1 MEKICAVIPAYN
13 EAEALGAVVAAAAG
27 SADAV
32 LVVDDGSSYGTAQAA
47 EAAGAVV
54 VTHEVN
60 LGKGQALATGIAW
73 AVENG
78 FDAAVTLDAD
88 GQHDPSQIPRFVDR
102 FRTTGADIVLG
113 TRMYNR
119 ENMPLV
125 RALTNL
131 VTSIVISC
139 IAGQRITDSQ
149 SGYRLLKCATAGTLP
164 VQGARFDAESEI
176 LVKAARKGLKIT
188 EVRISTIYQG
198 EVSSINAFR
207 DTCRFILLALRLI
220 FLRR

>member
-13 EAEALGAVVAAAAG
+13 EARAIRAVVGAAVDN
-27 SADAV
+27 ADAV
-32 LVVDDGSSYGTAQAA
+32 VVVDDGSSDGTGQAA
-47 EAAGAVV
+47 EAAGALVI
-54 VTHEVN
+54 THEVN

-119 ENMPLV
+119 GNMPLV

-149 SGYRLLKCATAGTLP
+149 SGYRLLKCATVGALP
-164 VQGARFDAESEI
+164 VTGARFDAESEI
-176 LVKAARKGLKIT
+176 LVKAARAGLTIR
-188 EVRISTIYQG
+188 EVPISAIYRG
-198 EVSSINAFR
+198 EASSINAFR
-207 DTCRFILLALRLI
+207 DTCRFIFLALRLI

>member
-13 EAEALGAVVAAAAG
+13 EARAIRAVVGAAVDN
-27 SADAV
+27 ADAV
-32 LVVDDGSSYGTAQAA
+32 VVVDDGSSDGTAQAA
-47 EAAGAVV
+47 EAAGALVI
-54 VTHEVN
+54 THEVN

-88 GQHDPSQIPRFVDR
+88 GQHDPLQIPRFVDR

-119 ENMPLV
+119 GNMPLV

-149 SGYRLLKCATAGTLP
+149 SGYRLLKCATAGALP
-164 VQGARFDAESEI
+164 VTGARFDAESEI
-176 LVKAARKGLKIT
+176 LVKAARAGLTIR
-188 EVRISTIYQG
+188 EVPISAIYRG
-198 EVSSINAFR
+198 ETSSINAFR
-207 DTCRFILLALRLI
+207 DTCRFIFLALRLI